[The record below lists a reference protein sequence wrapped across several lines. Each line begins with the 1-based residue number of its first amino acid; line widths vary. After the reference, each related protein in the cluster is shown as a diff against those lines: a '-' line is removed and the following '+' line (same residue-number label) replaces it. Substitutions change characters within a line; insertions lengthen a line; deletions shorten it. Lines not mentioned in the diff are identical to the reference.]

1 MLSPAPPDS
10 KSVPQTPAI
19 LPALIAMT
27 ALQMLTACAMFAPG
41 VMAPRIGIDPVTL
54 GLYATAPC
62 VVGFLITFVGGMLA
76 TRYGSFRV
84 ATVCGIAVFAAM
96 GVAAW
101 SGASATLILA
111 GVILGFAYGPET
123 PASSTMLFRIT
134 PPAKRPLVFS
144 LRQTGNQS
152 GAIIGSLALP
162 YLAAADPRYGYLAIM
177 GLALLA
183 IVAFERL
190 RPTYDPL
197 VRGAASSIRLR
208 DALKVLVAQPEMRKL
223 AIASVPFSAL
233 QIALNTFLVTYAVGR
248 LNLSLIAA
256 GVLLATA
263 QAGGLTGR
271 LLFGLVATRFLPA
284 WSTVVALGFA
294 MSLSAAVMALASP
307 SWSWPLLLG
316 VAFAFG
322 VTASGWNGV
331 FLAEVARLAPEGRVG
346 EATGAVLMFGFAGL
360 VLGPLV
366 MAGVAAVASL
376 SVAYGLLGL
385 STLVGTLALMGR
397 HR

>member
-1 MLSPAPPDS
+1 ML
-10 KSVPQTPAI
+10 
-19 LPALIAMT
+19 
-27 ALQMLTACAMFAPG
+27 
-41 VMAPRIGIDPVTL
+41 
-54 GLYATAPC
+54 
-62 VVGFLITFVGGMLA
+62 
-76 TRYGSFRV
+76 
-84 ATVCGIAVFAAM
+84 
-96 GVAAW
+96 
-101 SGASATLILA
+101 
-111 GVILGFAYGPET
+111 
-123 PASSTMLFRIT
+123 
-134 PPAKRPLVFS
+134 
-144 LRQTGNQS
+144 
-152 GAIIGSLALP
+152 LALV
-162 YLAAADPRYGYLAIM
+162 
-177 GLALLA
+177 A
-183 IVAFERL
+183 IVAFETL

-197 VRGAASSIRLR
+197 VRGAASTIRLR
-208 DALKVLVAQPEMRKL
+208 EALKVLVAQPEMRKL

-248 LNLSLIAA
+248 LGLSLIAA

-263 QAGGLTGR
+263 QAGGLAGR

-284 WSTVVALGFA
+284 WSTVIALGFA
-294 MSLSAAVMALASP
+294 MSLCAAVMALAQP
-307 SWSWPLLLG
+307 AWSWPLLLA

-366 MAGVAAVASL
+366 MAGVAAVANL

-385 STLVGTLALMGR
+385 STLIGTLALMGK

>member
-1 MLSPAPPDS
+1 MTPET
-10 KSVPQTPAI
+10 KSVPQTPPI

-27 ALQMLTACAMFAPG
+27 ALQMLTAGAMFAPG

-62 VVGFLITFVGGMLA
+62 VVGFLITFAGGMLA

-84 ATVCGIAVFAAM
+84 ASVCAIFVFVAM

-101 SGASATLILA
+101 SGASPALILA
-111 GVILGFAYGPET
+111 GVIFGFAYGPET
-123 PASSTMLFRIT
+123 PASSTLLFRIT
-134 PPAKRPLVFS
+134 PPEKRPLLFS

-152 GAIIGSLALP
+152 GAIIGSLTLP
-162 YLAAADPRYGYLAIM
+162 YLAAADPLYGYAAFMLLAVV
-177 GLALLA
+177 A
-183 IVAFERL
+183 IVAFESL

-197 VRGAASSIRLR
+197 VRGAASTVRLR
-208 DALKVLVAQPEMRKL
+208 DALRVLIAQPEMRKL
-223 AIASVPFSAL
+223 AIASLPFSAL
-233 QIALNTFLVTYAVGR
+233 QIALNTFLVSYAVGH
-248 LNLSLIAA
+248 LSLSLIAA
-256 GVLLATA
+256 GLLLATA
-263 QAGGLTGR
+263 QTGGLVGR
-271 LLFGLVATRFLPA
+271 LTFGLVATRFLPA
-284 WSTVVALGFA
+284 WTTVVALGFA
-294 MSLSAAVMALASP
+294 MSLCAAVMALAGP

-331 FLAEVARLAPEGRVG
+331 FLSEVARLAPEGRVG

-360 VLGPLV
+360 IVGPLV

-376 SVAYGLLGL
+376 SVAYALLGL
-385 STLVGTLALMGR
+385 ATLVGTLALMGR

>member
-1 MLSPAPPDS
+1 
-10 KSVPQTPAI
+10 
-19 LPALIAMT
+19 MT

-62 VVGFLITFVGGMLA
+62 VVGFLITFAGGMLA
-76 TRYGSFRV
+76 GRYGSFRV
-84 ATVCGIAVFAAM
+84 ATVCGIAVFCAM
-96 GVAAW
+96 GVAVW

-123 PASSTMLFRIT
+123 PASSTLLFRIT
-134 PPAKRPLVFS
+134 PPEKRPLVFS

-152 GAIIGSLALP
+152 GAIIGSLCLP
-162 YLAAADPRYGYLAIM
+162 VLAAYDPAYGYAAIM
-177 GLALLA
+177 LLALVA
-183 IVAFERL
+183 IVAFETL

-197 VRGAASSIRLR
+197 VRGAASTIRLHE
-208 DALKVLVAQPEMRKL
+208 ALKVLVAQPEMRKL

-248 LNLSLIAA
+248 LGLSLIAA

-263 QAGGLTGR
+263 QAGGLAGR

-284 WSTVVALGFA
+284 WSTVIALGFA
-294 MSLSAAVMALASP
+294 MSLCAAVMALAQP
-307 SWSWPLLLG
+307 AWSWPLLLA

-366 MAGVAAVASL
+366 MAGVAAVANL

-385 STLVGTLALMGR
+385 STLIGTLALMGK

>member
-1 MLSPAPPDS
+1 
-10 KSVPQTPAI
+10 
-19 LPALIAMT
+19 MT
-27 ALQMLTACAMFAPG
+27 ALQMLTAGAMFAPG

-62 VVGFLITFVGGMLA
+62 VVGFLITFAGGMLA
-76 TRYGSFRV
+76 GRYGSFRV
-84 ATVCGIAVFAAM
+84 ATVCGIAVFCAM
-96 GVAAW
+96 GVAVW

-123 PASSTMLFRIT
+123 PASSTLLFRIT
-134 PPAKRPLVFS
+134 PPEKRPLVFS

-152 GAIIGSLALP
+152 GAIIGSLCLP
-162 YLAAADPRYGYLAIM
+162 VLAAYDPVYGYAAIM
-177 GLALLA
+177 LLALVA
-183 IVAFERL
+183 IVAFETL

-197 VRGAASSIRLR
+197 VRGAASTIRLHE
-208 DALKVLVAQPEMRKL
+208 ALKVLVAQPEMRKL

-248 LNLSLIAA
+248 LGLSLIAA

-263 QAGGLTGR
+263 QAGGLAGR

-284 WSTVVALGFA
+284 WSTVIALGFA
-294 MSLSAAVMALASP
+294 MSLCAAVMALAQP
-307 SWSWPLLLG
+307 AWSWPLLLA

-366 MAGVAAVASL
+366 MAGVAAVANL

-385 STLVGTLALMGR
+385 STLIGTLALMGK

>member
-1 MLSPAPPDS
+1 MTPET
-10 KSVPQTPAI
+10 KSVPIA
-19 LPALIAMT
+19 PALIAMT
-27 ALQMLTACAMFAPG
+27 ALQMLIACAMFAPG

-62 VVGFLITFVGGMLA
+62 VVGFLITFAGGMLA
-76 TRYGSFRV
+76 GRYGSFRV
-84 ATVCGIAVFAAM
+84 ATVCSVAVFAAM

-152 GAIIGSLALP
+152 GAIIGSLTLP
-162 YLAAADPRYGYLAIM
+162 ALAASDPLHGYVAIM

-183 IVAFERL
+183 IVAFESL

-197 VRGAASSIRLR
+197 VRGAASTIRLR

-223 AIASVPFSAL
+223 AIASLPFSAL

-248 LNLSLIAA
+248 LGLSLIAA

-263 QAGGLTGR
+263 QAGGLAGR

-284 WSTVVALGFA
+284 WTTVVALGFA
-294 MSLSAAVMALASP
+294 MSLAAAVMALASP

-366 MAGVAAVASL
+366 MAGVAAVANL
-376 SVAYGLLGL
+376 SVAYALLGL
-385 STLVGTLALMGR
+385 STLIGTLVLMGK

>member
-1 MLSPAPPDS
+1 MLSPAPSDS
-10 KSVPQTPAI
+10 KSVPQTPKI

-62 VVGFLITFVGGMLA
+62 VVGFLITFAGGMLA
-76 TRYGSFRV
+76 GRYGSFRV
-84 ATVCGIAVFAAM
+84 ATVCGIAVFCAM
-96 GVAAW
+96 AVAAW

-123 PASSTMLFRIT
+123 PASSTLLFRIT
-134 PPAKRPLVFS
+134 PPEKRPLVFS

-152 GAIIGSLALP
+152 GAIIGSLCLP
-162 YLAAADPRYGYLAIM
+162 VLAAYDPAYGYAAIM
-177 GLALLA
+177 LLALVA
-183 IVAFERL
+183 IVAFETL

-197 VRGAASSIRLR
+197 VRGAASTIRLHE
-208 DALKVLVAQPEMRKL
+208 ALKVLVAQPEMRKL

-248 LNLSLIAA
+248 LGLSLIAA

-263 QAGGLTGR
+263 QAGGLAGR

-284 WSTVVALGFA
+284 WSTVIALGFA
-294 MSLSAAVMALASP
+294 MSLCAAVMALAQP
-307 SWSWPLLLG
+307 AWSRPLLLA

-366 MAGVAAVASL
+366 MAGVAAVANL

-385 STLVGTLALMGR
+385 STLIGTLALMGK
-397 HR
+397 HP

>member
-1 MLSPAPPDS
+1 
-10 KSVPQTPAI
+10 
-19 LPALIAMT
+19 MT

-84 ATVCGIAVFAAM
+84 ATVCAVAVFAAM
-96 GVAAW
+96 GLAAW

-190 RPTYDPL
+190 RPAYDPL
-197 VRGAASSIRLR
+197 VRGAASGVRLR
-208 DALKVLVAQPEMRKL
+208 DALKVLVGNAEMRKL

-233 QIALNTFLVTYAVGR
+233 QIALNTFLVTFAVGR

-263 QAGGLTGR
+263 QAGGLAGR

-284 WSTVVALGFA
+284 WSTVIALGFA

-316 VAFAFG
+316 IAFAFG

>member
-1 MLSPAPPDS
+1 
-10 KSVPQTPAI
+10 
-19 LPALIAMT
+19 MT

-62 VVGFLITFVGGMLA
+62 VVGFLITFAGGMLA
-76 TRYGSFRV
+76 GRYGSFRV
-84 ATVCGIAVFAAM
+84 ATVCGIAVFCAM
-96 GVAAW
+96 GVAVW

-123 PASSTMLFRIT
+123 PASSTLLFRIT
-134 PPAKRPLVFS
+134 PPEKRPLVFS

-152 GAIIGSLALP
+152 GAIIGSLCLP
-162 YLAAADPRYGYLAIM
+162 VLAAYDPAYGYAAIM
-177 GLALLA
+177 LLALVA
-183 IVAFERL
+183 IVAFETL

-197 VRGAASSIRLR
+197 VRGAASTIRLR
-208 DALKVLVAQPEMRKL
+208 EALKVLVAQPEMRKL

-248 LNLSLIAA
+248 LGLSLIAA

-263 QAGGLTGR
+263 QAGGLAGR

-284 WSTVVALGFA
+284 WSTVIALGFA
-294 MSLSAAVMALASP
+294 MSLCAAVMALAQP
-307 SWSWPLLLG
+307 AWSWPLLLA

-366 MAGVAAVASL
+366 MAGVAAVANL

-385 STLVGTLALMGR
+385 STLIGTLALMGK
-397 HR
+397 HP

>member
-1 MLSPAPPDS
+1 MPPI
-10 KSVPQTPAI
+10 A
-19 LPALIAMT
+19 PALIAMT
-27 ALQMLTACAMFAPG
+27 ALQMLVACAMFAPG

-76 TRYGSFRV
+76 GRYGSFRV
-84 ATVCGIAVFAAM
+84 ATGCMVMVFCAM
-96 GVAAW
+96 GLAAW
-101 SGASATLILA
+101 SGASPWLILA
-111 GVILGFAYGPET
+111 GIVLGFAYGPET
-123 PASSTMLFRIT
+123 PTSSTLLFRIT
-134 PPAKRPLVFS
+134 PSERRPLVFS
-144 LRQTGNQS
+144 LRQTGNQI
-152 GAIIGSLALP
+152 GGIIGSLTLP
-162 YLAAADPRYGYLAIM
+162 ALAASDPLYGYVAIM

-183 IVAFERL
+183 IVAFESL

-197 VRGAASSIRLR
+197 VRGAASTIRLR
-208 DALKVLVAQPEMRKL
+208 DALKVLVGNAEMRKL
-223 AIASVPFSAL
+223 AIASLPFSAL

-248 LNLSLIAA
+248 LGLSLIAA

-263 QAGGLTGR
+263 QVGGLAGR

-284 WSTVVALGFA
+284 WTTVVALGFA
-294 MSLSAAVMALASP
+294 MSLAAAVMALASP

-316 VAFAFG
+316 AAFAFG

-331 FLAEVARLAPEGRVG
+331 FLSEVARLAPEGRVG

-366 MAGVAAVASL
+366 MAGVAAVANL
-376 SVAYGLLGL
+376 SVAYALLGL
-385 STLVGTLALMGR
+385 STLLGTLALMGR

>member
-1 MLSPAPPDS
+1 ML
-10 KSVPQTPAI
+10 V
-19 LPALIAMT
+19 
-27 ALQMLTACAMFAPG
+27 ACALFAPG
-41 VMAPRIGIDPVTL
+41 VMAPRIGIDPTIL

-76 TRYGSFRV
+76 GRYGSFRI
-84 ATVCGIAVFAAM
+84 ATVCAISVSCAM
-96 GVAAW
+96 GIAAW
-101 SGASATLILA
+101 SGASAWLVLA
-111 GVILGFAYGPET
+111 GIVLGFAYGPET

-134 PPAKRPLVFS
+134 PPARRPLVFS

-162 YLAAADPRYGYLAIM
+162 FLAATDPLYGYAAII
-177 GLALLA
+177 GLAVLA
-183 IVAFERL
+183 IVAFEVL

-197 VRGAASSIRLR
+197 VRGAALTINLR
-208 DALKVLVAQPEMRKL
+208 EAMKILIATPEMRRL

-233 QIALNTFLVTYAVGR
+233 QIALNTFFVTFGVSR
-248 LNLSLIAA
+248 LGLSLVGA
-256 GVLLATA
+256 GLLLATA

-271 LLFGLVATRFLPA
+271 LLFGLVATKFLPA
-284 WSTVVALGFA
+284 WTTVVGLGFG
-294 MSLSAAVMALASP
+294 MSFCAAVMALAGP
-307 SWSWPLLLG
+307 TWSWPLLLG
-316 VAFAFG
+316 IAFAFG

-360 VLGPLV
+360 IMGPLA
-366 MAGVAAVASL
+366 MASIAAVSGL

-385 STLVGTLALMGR
+385 TTLVGTLALMGR

>member
-1 MLSPAPPDS
+1 MTPET
-10 KSVPQTPAI
+10 KSVPQTPPI

-27 ALQMLTACAMFAPG
+27 ALQMLTAGAMFAPG

-62 VVGFLITFVGGMLA
+62 VVGFLITFAGGMLA

-84 ATVCGIAVFAAM
+84 ASGCAIFVFVAM

-101 SGASATLILA
+101 SGASPALILA

-123 PASSTMLFRIT
+123 PASSTLLFRIT
-134 PPAKRPLVFS
+134 PPEKRPLVFS

-152 GAIIGSLALP
+152 GGIIGSLTLP
-162 YLAAADPRYGYLAIM
+162 YLAAADPLYGYAAFMLLAVV
-177 GLALLA
+177 A
-183 IVAFERL
+183 IVAFESL

-197 VRGAASSIRLR
+197 VRGAASTVRLR
-208 DALKVLVAQPEMRKL
+208 DALRVLIAQPEMRKL
-223 AIASVPFSAL
+223 AIASLPFSAL
-233 QIALNTFLVTYAVGR
+233 QIALNTFLVSYAVGH
-248 LNLSLIAA
+248 LSLSLIAA
-256 GVLLATA
+256 GLLLATA
-263 QAGGLTGR
+263 QTGGLVGR
-271 LLFGLVATRFLPA
+271 LTFGLVAARFLPA
-284 WSTVVALGFA
+284 WTTVVALGFA
-294 MSLSAAVMALASP
+294 MSLCAAVMALAGP

-331 FLAEVARLAPEGRVG
+331 FLSEVARLAPEGRVG

-360 VLGPLV
+360 IVGPLV

-376 SVAYGLLGL
+376 SVAYALLGL
-385 STLVGTLALMGR
+385 ATLVGTLALMGR

>member
-1 MLSPAPPDS
+1 MTPET
-10 KSVPQTPAI
+10 KSVPIA
-19 LPALIAMT
+19 PALIAMT
-27 ALQMLTACAMFAPG
+27 ALQMLIACAMFAPG

-62 VVGFLITFVGGMLA
+62 VVGFLITFAGGMLA
-76 TRYGSFRV
+76 GRYGSFRV
-84 ATVCGIAVFAAM
+84 ATVCSVAVFAAM
-96 GVAAW
+96 GIAAW

-152 GAIIGSLALP
+152 GAIIGSLTLP
-162 YLAAADPRYGYLAIM
+162 ALAASDPLHGYVAIM

-183 IVAFERL
+183 IVAFESL

-197 VRGAASSIRLR
+197 VRGAASTIRLR

-223 AIASVPFSAL
+223 AIASLPFSAL

-248 LNLSLIAA
+248 LGLSLIAA

-263 QAGGLTGR
+263 QAGGLAGR

-284 WSTVVALGFA
+284 WTTVVALGFA
-294 MSLSAAVMALASP
+294 MSLAAAVMALASP

-366 MAGVAAVASL
+366 MAGVAAVVNL
-376 SVAYGLLGL
+376 SVAYALLGL
-385 STLVGTLALMGR
+385 STLIGTLVLMGK

>member
-1 MLSPAPPDS
+1 
-10 KSVPQTPAI
+10 VPQAPRIA
-19 LPALIAMT
+19 PALIAMT
-27 ALQMLTACAMFAPG
+27 ALQMLVACAMFAPG
-41 VMAPRIGIDPVTL
+41 VMAPRIGIAPTTL
-54 GLYATAPC
+54 GLFSAAPC
-62 VVGFLITFVGGMLA
+62 VVGFLITFAGGMLA
-76 TRYGSFRV
+76 GRYGSFRV
-84 ATVCGIAVFAAM
+84 ATACAVAVFCAM
-96 GVAAW
+96 AIAAW
-101 SGASATLILA
+101 GGASAWLVGA
-111 GVILGFAYGPET
+111 GIVLGLAYGPET

-144 LRQTGNQS
+144 LRQTGNQG
-152 GAIIGSLALP
+152 GAMIGSLALP
-162 YLAAADPRYGYLAIM
+162 FLAASDPLYGYAAIM
-177 GLALLA
+177 GLAVLA
-183 IVAFERL
+183 IVAFEWL

-197 VRGAASSIRLR
+197 VRGAGTSINLR
-208 DALKVLVAQPEMRKL
+208 EAMRILIATPEMRRL

-233 QIALNTFLVTYAVGR
+233 QIVLNTFLVTYGVTHLG
-248 LNLSLIAA
+248 LSLVGA

-263 QAGGLTGR
+263 QAGGLAGR

-284 WSTVVALGFA
+284 WTTVIGLGFS
-294 MSLSAAVMALASP
+294 MSLCAAVMALAAP
-307 SWSWPLLLG
+307 TWSWPLLLA

-360 VLGPLV
+360 IMGPL
-366 MAGVAAVASL
+366 ATASIAVVSGL

-385 STLVGTLALMGR
+385 TTLVGTLALMGR

>member
-1 MLSPAPPDS
+1 
-10 KSVPQTPAI
+10 
-19 LPALIAMT
+19 MT

-62 VVGFLITFVGGMLA
+62 VVGFLITFAGGMLA
-76 TRYGSFRV
+76 GRYGSFRV
-84 ATVCGIAVFAAM
+84 ATVCGIAVFCAM

-123 PASSTMLFRIT
+123 PASSMLLFRIT
-134 PPAKRPLVFS
+134 PPEKRPLVFS

-152 GAIIGSLALP
+152 GAIIGSLCLP
-162 YLAAADPRYGYLAIM
+162 VLAAYDPAYGYAAIM
-177 GLALLA
+177 LLALVA
-183 IVAFERL
+183 IVAFETL

-197 VRGAASSIRLR
+197 VRGAASTIRLR
-208 DALKVLVAQPEMRKL
+208 EALKVLVAQPEMRKL

-248 LNLSLIAA
+248 LGLSLIAA

-263 QAGGLTGR
+263 QAGGLAGR

-284 WSTVVALGFA
+284 WSTVIALGFA
-294 MSLSAAVMALASP
+294 MSLCAAVMALAQP
-307 SWSWPLLLG
+307 AWSWPLLLA

-366 MAGVAAVASL
+366 MAGVAAVANL

-385 STLVGTLALMGR
+385 STLIGTLALMGK

>member
-1 MLSPAPPDS
+1 MT
-10 KSVPQTPAI
+10 QTPRI
-19 LPALIAMT
+19 WPALIAMT
-27 ALQMLTACAMFAPG
+27 ALQMLTAGAMFAPG

-62 VVGFLITFVGGMLA
+62 VVGFLITFAGGMLA

-84 ATVCGIAVFAAM
+84 ASACAVIVFIAM

-101 SGASATLILA
+101 SGASPALILA

-123 PASSTMLFRIT
+123 PASSTLLFRIT

-152 GAIIGSLALP
+152 GGIIGSLTLP
-162 YLAAADPRYGYLAIM
+162 YLAAADPLYGYAAFMLLAVV
-177 GLALLA
+177 A
-183 IVAFERL
+183 IVAFESL

-197 VRGAASSIRLR
+197 VRGAASTIRLR
-208 DALKVLVAQPEMRKL
+208 DAMKVLVGNAEMRKL
-223 AIASVPFSAL
+223 AIASLPFSSL
-233 QIALNTFLVTYAVGR
+233 QIALNTFLVTYAVGH

-263 QAGGLTGR
+263 QTGGLVGR
-271 LLFGLVATRFLPA
+271 LGFGLVAGRFVPA
-284 WSTVVALGFA
+284 WTTVVALGFA
-294 MSLSAAVMALASP
+294 MSLCAAVIALAGP

-331 FLAEVARLAPEGRVG
+331 FLSEVARLAPEGRVG

-360 VLGPLV
+360 IVGPLV

-376 SVAYGLLGL
+376 SVAYALLGL